1 MEDNAELESFRRQW
15 REEVARRTKQNKPS
29 PSQSKPSASTTTR
42 PPTTQ
47 QFPPT
52 HHEASQRKGEDDG
65 DGAAATLDQGE
76 IIQGVSQLS
85 LHPPDDDAFN
95 NQVPR
100 KEPKSALEHFERAVE
115 KEAEGN
121 LGDSLQLYRKAY
133 RLDAA
138 VDKTYR
144 NKHFAWAWK
153 KSAQA
158 AASSASAPSAAQKP
172 QDESETLP
180 TPELIAS
187 FANLPIPQA
196 EPEIEN
202 TPPPP
207 CPIANVPSEV
217 IVEILRHIA
226 LMDPAAFCRMA
237 LVCKRLAYHFAHE
250 QHIWK
255 RLCQGSEFG
264 FKAMHY
270 SFACD
275 IYGRPEHTLAPRF
288 TPFPTSI
295 PAQIPQPLSSWS
307 EVFQIFPRIRFTG
320 IYISTVNYTRP
331 GAASS
336 YQNISWGSPI
346 HIVTY
351 YRYIRF
357 YRDGTVIYLLT
368 TEEPLNVVPHI
379 SKENVKAARAT
390 SHKQHQRQLSDA
402 GTTVTGAPDPVPPV
416 AMAALKYAQFG
427 RWRLSKPLA
436 ASDPEEPQTD
446 QASGLPSLPG
456 KTSSDGPDPRD
467 VIVETEV
474 LNPKKYICVLHLS
487 LRSTSASSRP
497 NSTVAPPNTS
507 KNTKL
512 VWKGYWS
519 YNKMT
524 DDWTDFSLRN
534 ERAFVFRRVRGWDMS
549 S

>member
-15 REEVARRTKQNKPS
+15 REEVSRRTRQNKPS
-29 PSQSKPSASTTTR
+29 SSQPKPSAPSTAPTV
-42 PPTTQ
+42 TTQ

-52 HHEASQRKGEDDG
+52 HHEASQRKEEDEGE
-65 DGAAATLDQGE
+65 ATAATFDQGE
-76 IIQGVSQLS
+76 IVQGVSQLS
-85 LHPPDDDAFN
+85 LHAPDDDVFN
-95 NQVPR
+95 TRVPP

-121 LGDSLQLYRKAY
+121 LGDSLQHYRKAY

-153 KSAQA
+153 KPGQA
-158 AASSASAPSAAQKP
+158 ATPSPSAPSVTQNSK
-172 QDESETLP
+172 DESETLP

-187 FANLPIPQA
+187 FANLPVPQA
-196 EPEIEN
+196 EPSIEN

-226 LMDPAAFCRMA
+226 VMDPASFCRMA
-237 LVCKRLAYHFAHE
+237 LVCKRFAYHFAHE

-275 IYGRPEHTLAPRF
+275 IYGHAEHTLAPRF
-288 TPFPTSI
+288 TPFPTSL
-295 PAQIPQPLSSWS
+295 PAQIPRPLSSWS

-331 GAASS
+331 GAASA
-336 YQNISWGSPI
+336 YQNVSWNSPI

-379 SKENVKAARAT
+379 SKENVRAARAI
-390 SHKQHQRQLSDA
+390 SQKQHQRQTSEA
-402 GTTVTGAPDPVPPV
+402 GTTVAGASDPVPPV

-427 RWRLSKPLA
+427 RWRLVKPVA
-436 ASDPEEPQTD
+436 ASDPEEPRLD
-446 QASGLPSLPG
+446 QAPELPTLPG
-456 KTSSDGPDPRD
+456 KASGDGPDPRD
-467 VIVETEV
+467 VIIETEV

-487 LRSTSASSRP
+487 LRSTSSSRV
-497 NSTVAPPNTS
+497 NATVAPPNPS
-507 KNTKL
+507 KNTRL

-519 YNKMT
+519 YNKIT
-524 DDWTDFSLRN
+524 DDWSDFSLRN

-549 S
+549 